1 MMLAKLLLGILYSLS
16 LNTPSGQSQDDAA
29 TRVGRMSALSGAVQY
44 RSPAGEWAAALVNE
58 PIATGVG
65 VRSGR
70 GATAEWRVAA
80 SRVTLDGATELT
92 LVRLDREVF
101 EVALTQG
108 RIGIHLGTAG
118 AAKTVEID
126 LPSGGVW
133 LDAPGDYDIAAGDE
147 RTPARIVVFAGK
159 ARFGGGLGETAI
171 AAASPDAF
179 DVAWRGRGD
188 GDDAPARLP
197 AAMTGAES
205 LAANG
210 DWETDAT
217 FGAVW
222 YPKGVAAD
230 WTPYRYGR
238 WRNLAPWGWT
248 WIDDADWGFAPSHYG
263 RWARIGGRWAWAPG
277 PRGDDPPLY
286 SPAAVAFLGTA
297 GIGLSRPGAEGAA
310 VAWFPLGPGETVSAD
325 ADAQY
330 RNRRSATIVPRAVF
344 AAGRPVQL
352 ALLEL
357 PEQRLDN
364 APVVVGALDISPV
377 AAKGTAL
384 AAELPGS
391 APVKLVRAAP
401 AAPEKLAIHVAQER
415 SRELFLTRIH
425 AALAHALHKKLRPA
439 TASSAHHWRA
449 ASVEPTRPRVPP
461 STAPTHSAH
470 NRSHLAAT
478 RGGAN

>member
-16 LNTPSGQSQDDAA
+16 LNTPSGQSQDDASA
-29 TRVGRMSALSGAVQY
+29 RVGRMSALSGAVQY
-44 RSPAGEWAAALVNE
+44 RAPAGEWAAALVNE
-58 PIATGVG
+58 PVATGVE
-65 VRSGR
+65 VRSER
-70 GATAEWRVAA
+70 GATAELRVA
-80 SRVTLDGATELT
+80 SGRVTLDSATELK
-92 LVRLDREVF
+92 LVQLDREVL
-101 EVALTQG
+101 EIALKQG

-118 AAKTVEID
+118 AVKTVEID

-133 LDAPGDYDIAAGDE
+133 LDTPGDYDIVAGDE
-147 RTPARIVVFAGK
+147 RTPARIEVFAGK
-159 ARFGGGLGETAI
+159 AQLGGGLNETAI
-171 AAASPDAF
+171 AAAAPDAF
-179 DVAWRGRGD
+179 DAAWRGRGD
-188 GDDAPARLP
+188 TDNAPPRLS

-210 DWETDAT
+210 DWGTDAT
-217 FGAVW
+217 FGEVW

-263 RWARIGGRWAWAPG
+263 QWARIDRRWAWVPG
-277 PRGDDPPLY
+277 PQGDNPLY

-310 VAWFPLGPGETVSAD
+310 VAWFPLAPGEAISAD

-364 APVVVGALDISPV
+364 APVVVGTLDISPV
-377 AAKGTAL
+377 ADKGTAL
-384 AAELPGS
+384 ASELPGS

-401 AAPEKLAIHVAQER
+401 APPEKPAIHVTQER
-415 SRELFLTRIH
+415 SREVFLARIH

-461 STAPTHSAH
+461 STAAAHSTH